1 MILLSQIKI
10 KERQRYKCLD
20 CGSTF
25 SIRKSPLHHY
35 SQSFIFNTVKNYVSE
50 SVTLRALASRIKA
63 SKSSILNWLNQL
75 GEKTLTPLEVYQV
88 LKPTWG
94 DILLIDAKFTGSF
107 VVMIAV
113 DHHTGDPFH
122 YHLCLKEDK
131 ENFRTFLTTIKD
143 KFNYQPKAIVSDQG
157 RGNSLVEL
165 IREIFPEAIH
175 QLCTIHFSRFVKMT
189 VPKNKKGKFF
199 ITNKM
204 FYDDLSKI
212 FNAQDKKEADNSFKE
227 LLSKKDIYNQKY
239 HKTIL
244 KSLTL
249 TYDLFTHYL
258 LYPFIPKDTNKMENV
273 NRQLERRLKV
283 TDNFKSFEILNN
295 FLRLWFIWFRFQPL
309 KNPINKNN
317 NNKSR
322 LNLAKVETNNINWLK
337 FALNRHT

>member
-1 MILLSQIKI
+1 MVLLSQIKI
-10 KERQRYKCLD
+10 KRAQRYKCLD

-35 SQSFIFNTVKNYVSE
+35 SQSFIVKAIRNYVSE
-50 SVTLRALASRIKA
+50 SITLRALASRIKA

-75 GEKTLTPLEVYQV
+75 GQKALTPLEVARI

-94 DILLIDAKFTGSF
+94 NVLLIDAKFTGSF
-107 VVMIAV
+107 VIMIAL

-131 ENFRTFLTTIKD
+131 ENFRIFLTTIKD
-143 KFNYQPKAIVSDQG
+143 QFHYQPKAIVSDQG

-165 IREIFPEAIH
+165 IREIFPNAIH
-175 QLCTIHFSRFVKMT
+175 QLCTIHFSRFVRMT
-189 VPKNKKGKFF
+189 VPKSKKGKFYT
-199 ITNKM
+199 TNKM

-212 FNAQDKKEADNSFKE
+212 FHAPDKKKADDSFKE
-227 LLSKKDIYNQKY
+227 LLMKQNIYYQKY

-244 KSLTL
+244 KSLTQ
-249 TYDLFTHYL
+249 TYDLLTHYL
-258 LYPFIPKDTNKMENV
+258 IYPFIPKDTNKMENV

-283 TDNFKSFEILNN
+283 TDNFQSFETLNN
-295 FLRLWFIWFRFQPL
+295 LLKLWFIWFRFQPL
-309 KNPINKNN
+309 NNPINKNY

-322 LNLAKVETNNINWLK
+322 LNLANVVTTNIDWLI

>member
-10 KERQRYKCLD
+10 KKTQRYKCLN

-35 SQSFIFNTVKNYVSE
+35 SQSFIIKTIRNYISE
-50 SVTLRALASRIKA
+50 SVTLRALASEMKA

-75 GEKTLTPLEVYQV
+75 GQKALTPLEVAQI
-88 LKPTWG
+88 LKPTWDG
-94 DILLIDAKFTGSF
+94 VLLIDAKFTGSF
-107 VVMIAV
+107 VIMIAL
-113 DHHTGDPFH
+113 DYHTGDPFH
-122 YHLCLKEDK
+122 YHLCSKEDK

-143 KFNYQPKAIVSDQG
+143 KFHYLPKAIVSDQG

-165 IREIFPEAIH
+165 IREIFPNAIH

-189 VPKNKKGKFF
+189 VPKSKKGKFYT
-199 ITNKM
+199 TNKM

-212 FNAQDKKEADNSFKE
+212 FHATDKQTANYYFKE
-227 LLSKKDIYNQKY
+227 LLRKKNIYNQKY

-244 KSLTL
+244 KSLTQ

-258 LYPFIPKDTNKMENV
+258 LHPFIPKDTNKMENV

-283 TDNFKSFEILNN
+283 TDTFQSFKTLNN
-295 FLRLWFIWFRFQPL
+295 LLKLWFIWFRFQPL
-309 KNPINKNN
+309 KNPIDKNH

-322 LNLAKVETNNINWLK
+322 LNLANVVTTNIDWLK